1 MLAVIGLVVSS
12 TTRDEEKPPTP
23 QTTSHGEMAETTGN
37 HPVKVTEPVKH
48 AEDAAS
54 GSELCLLGDAYK
66 DQDRLDEAL
75 DSYKKAVW
83 TDSPDDII
91 QYALDSATGIMK
103 ANKDWEGI
111 AKLHGEFIARKPD
124 SQLAVLSATHVARMY
139 TRLGKSAEATE
150 IIAKTLKSR
159 IGDPAAVQVDFLLDE
174 LVKSMVPRK
183 RARDI
188 DADALDQQLK
198 ELLEKVAGPD
208 ANSTAKVRACYARV
222 RLAQMLK
229 RGDRSSAFLKDIAR
243 QNAKDPSVLS
253 PALLSVSGDTLLKS
267 GDVDGAEKMFQWL
280 KDHHAAKFGNVG
292 SIGLGNVALAR
303 KKPEDALR
311 IFDEVLANHPAVPE
325 SNAATLGKLQ
335 ALSELNRIDEAMKLA
350 SESLNNR
357 AFKGESTARIHLL
370 LGGLYEKKAAAAAGD
385 EARRFLMLAHATY
398 QRVYVAYLGFPDLCA
413 DGYLRAAGVHKKL
426 GDEGKAREI
435 LKALAEHP
443 NLQNTEA
450 AKKAKAM
457 LEAEGE

>member
-1 MLAVIGLVVSS
+1 MLAVIGLAVSS
-12 TTRDEEKPPTP
+12 TTRDEEKAPTP
-23 QTTSHGEMAETTGN
+23 QTTSHGDAAETAG
-37 HPVKVTEPVKH
+37 KQ

-83 TDSPDDII
+83 TESPDEVI
-91 QYALDSATGIMK
+91 QHALDSATGIMQ

-111 AKLHGEFIARKPD
+111 AKLHGEFVARKPD
-124 SQLAVLSATHVARMY
+124 SQLAVLSATQVAKIY

-150 IIAKTLKSR
+150 IIATALKSR
-159 IGDPAAVQVDFLLDE
+159 IGDPAAMQVEFLLDE

-183 RARDI
+183 RVRDM
-188 DADALDQQLK
+188 DADALDQLLK
-198 ELLEKVAGPD
+198 ELLEKAAGPD
-208 ANSTAKVRACYARV
+208 ANATAKVRTYYARA

-243 QNAKDPSVLS
+243 QNAKDPSALS
-253 PALLSVSGDTLLKS
+253 PKLLSVSGDTLLKS
-267 GDVDGAEKMFQWL
+267 GDVDGAERMFQWL
-280 KDHHAAKFGNVG
+280 KDHHAAEFGNVG

-311 IFDEVLANHPAVPE
+311 LFNEVLANHPAVPE
-325 SNAATLGKLQ
+325 STAATLGKLQ
-335 ALSELNRIDEAMKLA
+335 ALSDLNRIDEAMKLA
-350 SESLNNR
+350 LEAVANR
-357 AFKGESTARIHLL
+357 AFKGEPTARIHLL
-370 LGGLYEKKAAAAAGD
+370 LGGLHEKKAAVSAGD
-385 EARRFLMLAHATY
+385 EARDFLMQAHSAY
-398 QRVYVAYLGFPDLCA
+398 QRVYVAYSGFPDLCA
-413 DGYLRAAGVHKKL
+413 EGYLRAAGVFKKL
-426 GDEGKAREI
+426 GDEKRARET

-443 NLQNTEA
+443 KLQNTEA

-457 LEAEGE
+457 LEADEK